1 MKGSEF
7 IHVAENL
14 KYNEQAKT
22 ERIDQLDKMV
32 EQLDQNID
40 DLQKEIDLLEAE
52 IDAYEYVDEDG
63 DWVRDW
69 AGRDRLASLRGNL
82 FNLSFQRGS
91 AMSERSAEKAALEII
106 KQDEENTKNEATA
119 RAETKMEN
127 LEKLSFAADYDRV
140 GEDIRLS
147 MENSAND
154 YNRAIEILGGKKVAS
169 RSASGYYSG
178 TQYQRK
184 KKTTSSGSNQN
195 AQGSSNLMGDDASK
209 QSETVSNYDGEKENT
224 VGNKSN
230 GKTESSPVREKNQN
244 HSSKTEVQ
252 KAGHTEETQ
261 KTSEK
266 KSFLAELK
274 EQARSMMETVMH
286 KMNNSES
293 DGDTTDAQ
301 EGTSDDVATEND
313 LAIGDSFGSYAVQD
327 ENLEHL
333 ADEEAF
339 TLKGLSSLVNDNL
352 EIMRQQNEREELE
365 GEDIN
370 EYYEEVRDKRIDNE
384 LVYRNNESDSIS
396 KEMKDLIEYM
406 SSKNY
411 HRLDYHIY
419 SQDPEWQRLHAAVY
433 PEFHGIISTEKTRAS
448 VHKPMLEVETMKNW
462 NVGRLSPEQNQ
473 KMLSFQ
479 QDQIRHMFGKYLVY
493 NDKKNSVKI
502 CNAKESKRIYEKYG
516 NGKRYFDGI
525 CGFYIPKKRM
535 TIINT
540 GMHYNMMELN
550 ATVLHELFHSMTKD
564 GMYNISGINSIYEG
578 MHIATGL
585 DEGITE
591 ALAREVCQ
599 KEGVTY
605 VETKAY
611 EFEVRCANRLRE
623 VFGDDIVLKAYF
635 ESKPDLLR
643 EAYEKE
649 FVQKRVTVQN
659 GEEVGWFE
667 LMLRTITKHD
677 QEGFDNLIERYL
689 TEKEGNE
696 LVV

>member
-7 IHVAENL
+7 IRVAEDL

-119 RAETKMEN
+119 RAEIKMEN
-127 LEKLSFAADYDRV
+127 LEKLSFAAEYDGV

-169 RSASGYYSG
+169 RSVSGYYSG
-178 TQYQRK
+178 TQYQK
-184 KKTTSSGSNQN
+184 KKKTSSGSNQN
-195 AQGSSNLMGDDASK
+195 AQGNSNLIGDDASK
-209 QSETVSNYDGEKENT
+209 QSGTVSIYDGEKENT
-224 VGNKSN
+224 TGNKSN
-230 GKTESSPVREKNQN
+230 GKTESSPIKEKNQN
-244 HSSKTEVQ
+244 YSVQTSIQ
-252 KAGHTEETQ
+252 KAGHAEETQ
-261 KTSEK
+261 KIPEK

-286 KMNNSES
+286 EINNSES
-293 DGDTTDAQ
+293 DGDTTDMQ
-301 EGTSDDVATEND
+301 EGTSDDMATEND
-313 LAIGDSFGSYAVQD
+313 LVIGENFGNYTVKD
-327 ENLEHL
+327 ESLDHL

-339 TLKGLSSLVNDNL
+339 TLNGLSSLVNDNL
-352 EIMRQQNEREELE
+352 EIMRQQNKREELE

-370 EYYEEVRDKRIDNE
+370 EHYEEIRDKRIDNDS
-384 LVYRNNESDSIS
+384 VYCNNESDSIS
-396 KEMKDLIEYM
+396 KEMKELIEYM

-448 VHKPMLEVETMKNW
+448 VHKSMPEVETMKNW
-462 NVGRLSPEQNQ
+462 NVGRLSPEQSQ

-479 QDQIRHMFGKYLVY
+479 QDQIRHVFGKYLVY
-493 NDKKNSVKI
+493 NGKKNSVKI
-502 CNAKESKRIYEKYG
+502 CTAKESKKIYEKYG

-540 GMHYNMMELN
+540 GVHYNMMELN
-550 ATVLHELFHSMTKD
+550 ATVLHELFHSMTES
-564 GMYNISGINSIYEG
+564 GMYNIRGINSLYEG
-578 MHIATGL
+578 VYIAAGL

-591 ALAREVCQ
+591 ALAREMCQ

-611 EFEVRCANRLRE
+611 EFEVKCANRLRE

-643 EAYEKE
+643 ETYEKE
-649 FVQKRVTVQN
+649 FVQKRTTAQN
-659 GEEVGWFE
+659 GEKVGCFE
-667 LMLRTITKHD
+667 LLLQAITKHD
-677 QEGFDNLIERYL
+677 QKEFDNLIEHYL